1 MSPLAGFINRI
12 TLLITFL
19 LTALIPVY
27 AEAGEKSGGL
37 LADVDSLK
45 RSFFFLL
52 VILFILLMW
61 ELAAS
66 KGTKTLIAD
75 KAHYNDRRKHKSK
88 NKKASRAVVAEDEED
103 ALENLLKSAK
113 DAVSLGEEARHAVK
127 VDVKTEEEADEAG
140 INKNKPLPGLG
151 EHPLL
156 RDGPLL
162 RPVSDGHHSWEVP
175 SRSLEEEKA
184 MNSVNSVVLAE
195 EKESRFGREPLP
207 ESISGKAVERR
218 ASEIGERPASQ
229 GVAQKERVREEKAGQ
244 QIPAW
249 AKDEAPAAAQGI
261 LFKAADTRIESR
273 GKAEEDMEAPVRRPR
288 VVSEEKIKEVEKEE
302 KEKEDGRRRKEQ
314 EKVKKIQEE
323 VSFKRVSPLKKGE
336 EEIKPSLPKKTPE
349 KMSPAASSPV
359 AESAAVVKGEDA
371 ALEEKTSGK
380 TLEDVVK
387 SDRRAQDLSSTL
399 KDIMRKKK

>member
-1 MSPLAGFINRI
+1 MSPSSGLINRI
-12 TLLITFL
+12 ILLTTFL

-88 NKKASRAVVAEDEED
+88 NKKDRAVVAEDEED

-127 VDVKTEEEADEAG
+127 EDVKIDEEAG

-184 MNSVNSVVLAE
+184 MNSIAPAE
-195 EKESRFGREPLP
+195 EKASQAWKESLP
-207 ESISGKAVERR
+207 EGISGKAAERR
-218 ASEIGERPASQ
+218 ASEIVERPASQ
-229 GVAQKERVREEKAGQ
+229 GAAQKESVREEKAKKQ
-244 QIPAW
+244 VPDRV
-249 AKDEAPAAAQGI
+249 KDEAPAAAMQGN
-261 LFKAADTRIESR
+261 LFKAADTRIERR
-273 GKAEEDMEAPVRRPR
+273 GKIEEDTEAPVRRPR

-302 KEKEDGRRRKEQ
+302 REKEDGRRRKEQ

-323 VSFKRVSPLKKGE
+323 ASFKRVSPLKKGE
-336 EEIKPSLPKKTPE
+336 EEIKPPLPKKIPE
-349 KMSPAASSPV
+349 TAPPAASGIG
-359 AESAAVVKGEDA
+359 AESAAAVKVEDA
-371 ALEEKTSGK
+371 APGEKTGGN
-380 TLEDVVK
+380 TLEDITK
-387 SDRRAQDLSSTL
+387 TDRKAQDLSSTL